1 MRYPCG
7 EVDDAPRYHWRAYM
21 LDESRHFQGMDMV
34 KRLLDE
40 MARLKMNVFHWHLVD
55 DPGWRIE
62 IHKYPLLTAVGS
74 KRDFSHR
81 DITPEEWIQKQTLA
95 MLSELAELIAEVNF
109 KWWKNPRPV
118 NPDNVREELV
128 DILHFFVG
136 MCNRSGMGSE
146 ELFSRYIKKNEENFK
161 RQYGKSAK
169 HGYELDGCADA
180 PAGGSDGG
188 AE

>member
-1 MRYPCG
+1 MDKDITKDICNKSAAGLSASEYFAG
-7 EVDDAPRYHWRAYM
+7 EDF
-21 LDESRHFQGMDMV
+21 SGMD
-34 KRLLDE
+34 KLDIIFAMQE
-40 MARLKMNVFHWHLVD
+40 KFDTDVMRNRGLEN
-55 DPGWRIE
+55 
-62 IHKYPLLTAVGS
+62 
-74 KRDFSHR
+74 
-81 DITPEEWIQKQTLA
+81 ITPEEWIQKQTLA

-169 HGYELDGCADA
+169 HGYELDGCAAA